1 MEMEDNIKTIVEKL
15 DDEEFNDDVQL
26 ERMILPEERLRNSLL
41 SLVEKQ
47 AREANNYDK
56 AIGLAV
62 NYIIDK
68 ISTNEL
74 TTGELLSVIST
85 LSNKK
90 VDLISGILEP
100 FKPTPNGVS
109 LLLPPVKEKETE
121 NDFTDGLNSMSK
133 EELATINKFYN
144 VIKQK

>member
-62 NYIIDK
+62 NSIIDK

>member
-62 NYIIDK
+62 NSIIDK

-121 NDFTDGLNSMSK
+121 NDFTEGLSAMSQA
-133 EELATINKFYN
+133 ELDTINKFYN

>member
-15 DDEEFNDDVQL
+15 DDEEFNDNVQL

-62 NYIIDK
+62 NSIIDK

>member
-15 DDEEFNDDVQL
+15 DDDDNNADIEL
-26 ERMILPEERLRNSLL
+26 ERMTLPEERLRNSLL

-62 NYIIDK
+62 NSIIDK
-68 ISTNEL
+68 ITTNEL

-144 VIKQK
+144 VIKPK